1 MVLLYGDD
9 DDDDDDDDFTRVYIF
24 AKSTVNVC

>member
-9 DDDDDDDDFTRVYIF
+9 DDDFITRVYIF
-24 AKSTVNVC
+24 AMCTVNVCWNTF